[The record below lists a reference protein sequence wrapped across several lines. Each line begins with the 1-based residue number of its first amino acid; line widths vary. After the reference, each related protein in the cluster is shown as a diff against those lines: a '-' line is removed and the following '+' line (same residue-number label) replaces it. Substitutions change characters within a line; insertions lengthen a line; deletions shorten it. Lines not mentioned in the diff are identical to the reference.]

1 MNLIRIAEGNDFVV
15 DYDKDRGMY
24 RVSVFEDCHFKDEFW
39 FDAYEEKEL
48 SKINNNEI
56 DVKCCLFCANSLSA
70 DSIYDG
76 SHILVCFN
84 CHGMENKEVIVNEDG
99 YCRNYN

>member
-48 SKINNNEI
+48 PKTNHFVIEVENN
-56 DVKCCLFCANSLSA
+56 V
-70 DSIYDG
+70 
-76 SHILVCFN
+76 
-84 CHGMENKEVIVNEDG
+84 
-99 YCRNYN
+99 